1 MSTINE
7 IIINQGVKMKKLSF
21 LILFLSAL
29 FFSACQEENSITEPF
44 ASKSNVNQPT
54 SPGNSL
60 QWVELP
66 KQIKNRL
73 LKEVSSSETIK
84 GIDGGEVKVGL
95 DYKNG
100 PFGNF
105 RMDAKLKI
113 PKHAFN
119 DDQVITFV
127 VTLDDQTT
135 TATFAPHPMEFNI
148 PLEFTLEYRGIDI
161 SGIDI
166 SKLSFAYLA
175 DDGTIQYAQYDK
187 IDVNLALNSITVSK
201 ALIPHFSR
209 FGFCR

>member
-1 MSTINE
+1 
-7 IIINQGVKMKKLSF
+7 MKKFAF

-29 FFSACQEENSITEPF
+29 FFSACQEENNITEPF
-44 ASKSNVNQPT
+44 ASKSNVSQPAT
-54 SPGNSL
+54 GNSL

-73 LKEVSSSETIK
+73 LKEVSASETIL
-84 GIDGGEVKVGL
+84 GSEGGEVKVSQ
-95 DYKNG
+95 DYQDG
-100 PFGNF
+100 PFGKF
-105 RMDAKLKI
+105 SMDAKLKI

-119 DDQVITFV
+119 DDQTITFV
-127 VTLDDQTT
+127 VMLDDQTT

-161 SGIDI
+161 SGIDP
-166 SKLSFAYLA
+166 STLCFAYLA

-187 IDVNLALNSITVSK
+187 IDVNTALNSITVSK